1 MKNGRRYNS
10 ERKLNMKKVFGVII
24 AIAVLVM
31 IVISIKMLL
40 DPKQEEKITAQT
52 YYFSA
57 YQNGKWG
64 VINST
69 GAEVIP
75 FEYEE
80 MIIVPNSAKDV
91 FITTVDAN
99 LEERNL

>member
-1 MKNGRRYNS
+1 MSSGRRYNN
-10 ERKLNMKKVFGVII
+10 ERKLNMKKVIGVII
-24 AIAVLVM
+24 ALAVLVM
-31 IVISIKMLL
+31 IIISIKKLL
-40 DPKQEEKITAQT
+40 DPKQAEQITGQT

-69 GAEVIP
+69 GTEVIP

-80 MIIVPNSAKDV
+80 MIIVPDSSKDI
-91 FITTVDAN
+91 FITMTDVD
-99 LEERNL
+99 LEKRNI